1 MSAFQLNRNSNNL
14 YDNFLDLTQKYDSGK
29 LYTIHDNSAF
39 ASDNHSKVF
48 KSNIYSSNIS
58 IAPKPLNKN
67 HLIPNAYFISM
78 ILSMLIII
86 SIIVRYKKYLR
97 VFIQSLFYD
106 FIAEKTLN
114 DFSVPFVKLSRLLD
128 LLSIITITF
137 VVKTIHEQFIGPM
150 QVSLL
155 FLTLPALALVVYR
168 FWIWI
173 FHKSLMLATNS
184 VIQVKYLYFHNTL
197 NIRILMLFLIPI
209 SIVANYTVSP
219 IRIVFVYFSMALII
233 LSFLYKYFYLV
244 KIFVKHGVSLLYY
257 ILYLCALE
265 LPIIIGVSYLL
276 RES

>member
-1 MSAFQLNRNSNNL
+1 MSAFHLNQNSNNL
-14 YDNFLDLTQKYDSGK
+14 YNNFLDLTQKYDSGK
-29 LYTIHDNSAF
+29 LYTIHDNFAF
-39 ASDNHSKVF
+39 TSNNHSKVF
-48 KSNIYSSNIS
+48 KSNNFNSNIS
-58 IAPKPLNKN
+58 IDPKPLNKN

-78 ILSMLIII
+78 ILSMMIILSIII
-86 SIIVRYKKYLR
+86 AYIKYIR

-137 VVKTIHEQFIGPM
+137 IVKIILEQILGPM
-150 QVSLL
+150 QVSLI
-155 FLTLPALALVVYR
+155 FLTLPALALIVYR

-173 FHKSLMLATNS
+173 LHKSLMLATNS
-184 VIQVKYLYFHNTL
+184 VSQVKYLYFHNTL
-197 NIRILMLFLIPI
+197 NLRILMFFLIPL

-219 IRIVFVYFSMALII
+219 IRIVFVYLSMALII
-233 LSFLYKYFYLV
+233 ISFLYKYFYLV

-276 RES
+276 RVS